1 MLPYQIILGYLAVIL
16 SIFSY
21 IPYIYDVLKNKT
33 HPHIFMWALWSLLSG
48 LTYFIQIYHDAGAG
62 SWSMGISVLACL
74 FIFLISLKKGEKHIV
89 ILDWICFL
97 GALLAIT
104 IWLSTNN
111 QVWAVLLTTLS
122 ATLSFIPTF
131 RKTWSKPQEETPLT
145 FSLNA
150 IKWIASL
157 AALTQFNF
165 FTGFYLV
172 AVIILNGALAILI
185 CTRKLLLINKQ

>member
-1 MLPYQIILGYLAVIL
+1 MIPYQIILGYLAVIL

-48 LTYFIQIYHDAGAG
+48 LTYLIQIYHGAGAG

-89 ILDWICFL
+89 TLDWICFL
-97 GALLAIT
+97 GALLAMV

-111 QVWAVLLTTLS
+111 PVWTVLLTTLS

-131 RKTWSKPQEETPLT
+131 RKSWLKPQEETALT
-145 FSLNA
+145 FSINA
-150 IKWIASL
+150 LKWIISL
-157 AALTQFNF
+157 LSLSQLNF
-165 FTGFYLV
+165 FTGFYLIV
-172 AVIILNGALAILI
+172 VTILNGFLAFLI
-185 CTRKLLLINKQ
+185 FMRRLQLANRH